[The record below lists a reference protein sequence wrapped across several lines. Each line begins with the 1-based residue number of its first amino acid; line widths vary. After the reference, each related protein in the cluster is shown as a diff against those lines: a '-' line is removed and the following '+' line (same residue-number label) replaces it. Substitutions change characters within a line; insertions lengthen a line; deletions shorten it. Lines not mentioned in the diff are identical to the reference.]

1 MAEEDKTFHKESK
14 NGPRHRASEA
24 FRKSQ
29 KPLRQLMKTATSA
42 LSRKQAFNLKRDLAF
57 VGTRGEGLTRPDKLN
72 TRTAAMLLHVL
83 KSNGH
88 LSMGAY
94 SVSVSSHLVG
104 GADLDQGHGLL
115 SRKQK
120 H

>member
-1 MAEEDKTFHKESK
+1 
-14 NGPRHRASEA
+14 
-24 FRKSQ
+24 
-29 KPLRQLMKTATSA
+29 MKTATSG

-57 VGTRGEGLTRPDKLN
+57 VGTRADGLTRPDKLN

-88 LSMGAY
+88 LSMGTY
-94 SVSVSSHLVG
+94 SVSAFGHLVG
-104 GADLDQGHGLL
+104 RADLAQGHGLL
-115 SRKQK
+115 SSKQI